1 MKLEV
6 FFGNVGTQKIPTPQT
21 NFQSDLCVKGPK

>member
-21 NFQSDLCVKGPK
+21 NFQSDL